1 MSDTARPVARPQRW
15 RSVLRLHG
23 PIALLYLIITLLFTY
38 PTVLHLRS
46 AIGGQLDALENYWN
60 YWWTD
65 QAVLHLGV
73 NPFAASY
80 MHHPF
85 GLSLYFHTFNVL
97 NGLLSLPIQAC
108 CGTAAGY
115 NALNVFAFTVAALG
129 MYALVCR
136 LTQQRAA
143 AFTAG
148 LIYAFSPYMA
158 FHLYMGQTNLL
169 SLEWL
174 PWYVLALLA
183 GLEAQDRRR
192 WLWLPLASAALLL
205 NALTDWHYVVFAVVI
220 TAVVGLYEA
229 VRLRRP
235 RAILALGGKL
245 ALVGGLFA
253 LLASP
258 LLLPMISE
266 LRADPSATR
275 PLEDSITHSTDLLA
289 FLLPSPFHPLWGAWA
304 SRIFFGH
311 LVLPYIV
318 GGIGSVGLVALV
330 LALVGGLR
338 ERRYG
343 LLFLLLALVS
353 AALALGPY
361 LQVNGV
367 NSANT
372 ARPIPLPYLFFREL
386 PFMNVLRI
394 PSRFVAVTML
404 SLAVLAGL
412 GIASLRQRSRFF
424 QRSARARQAFGG
436 LTALLVLF
444 EFWPLPFRMTPITPD
459 QVSPFFQQ
467 LGADPAAYAIAEV
480 PYRTPRSMFYQT
492 YHHKLTIG
500 GRIARPK
507 LHPWF
512 DARFFGPLI
521 QTQPPQPDVGL
532 DESVAAWRS
541 ALACQQVRYVVF
553 YKQDL
558 DAKQQAG
565 SAELEAALFEGVA
578 PAYEDAILR
587 AYGPLERTSSEPY
600 WTLDGRDWDQTETNP
615 AGVSYRWLRADQ
627 GRLLIYPCG
636 ANDVTLRFN
645 AFGYAQPRTLE
656 VAVDGELAQTVQLPQ
671 ETLTAVELPLTLH
684 AGENQ
689 ITLRSVEPPISP
701 AQRGAANDDRLLSI
715 NLSGVSIAPR

>member
-1 MSDTARPVARPQRW
+1 MSDIALSRKQRW
-15 RSVLRLHG
+15 RTALRRHG
-23 PIALLYLIITLLFTY
+23 PVMPLYLIITLLFTY
-38 PTVLHLRS
+38 PTVLHLTD

-60 YWWTD
+60 YWWTG
-65 QAVLHLGV
+65 QAVLQLGT
-73 NPFAASY
+73 NPFDASY
-80 MHHPF
+80 MFHPF

-115 NALNVFAFTVAALG
+115 NVLNFFAFTVAALG
-129 MYALVCR
+129 MYALVWH
-136 LTQQRAA
+136 LTHERVA
-143 AFTAG
+143 AFVAG

-174 PWYVLALLA
+174 PWYVLALLR
-183 GLEAQDRRR
+183 GIDAQDRRR
-192 WLWLPLASAALLL
+192 WIWLPIAATVLVL
-205 NALTDWHYVVFAVVI
+205 NALTDWHYVVFAIVI

-229 VRLRRP
+229 LRLRQP
-235 RAILALGGKL
+235 RAILALAGKL

-253 LLASP
+253 ALAAP
-258 LLLPMISE
+258 LLVPMIRE
-266 LRADPSATR
+266 LSADPSATR

-330 LALVGGLR
+330 LALIGTAR
-338 ERRYG
+338 ERRYAP
-343 LLFLLLALVS
+343 LFVVLALVS
-353 AALALGPY
+353 AVLALGPY
-361 LQVNGV
+361 LQINGV
-367 NSANT
+367 NTANT

-404 SLAVLAGL
+404 ALAVLAGL
-412 GIASLRQRSRFF
+412 GIASVWQRAALL
-424 QRSARARQAFGG
+424 QRSARSRLVVGA
-436 LTALLVLF
+436 LIPLLVLF
-444 EFWPLPFRMTPITPD
+444 EFWPQPFRMTPITPD

-467 LGADPAAYAIAEV
+467 LGADPATYAIAEV

-521 QTQPPQPDVGL
+521 QTQPPQPDVGV
-532 DESVAAWRS
+532 DDSVAAWRA

-553 YKQDL
+553 YKQEL
-558 DAKQQAG
+558 DTKQQAG
-565 SAELEAALFEGVA
+565 SAELEAALFQGVT
-578 PAYEDAILR
+578 PTYEDDILR
-587 AYGPLERTSSEPY
+587 AYGPIESSSTTPY
-600 WTLDGRDWDQTETNP
+600 WTLADDDWDQTETNP
-615 AGVSYRWLRADQ
+615 AGVNYRWLNGDQ

-636 ANDVTLRFN
+636 ANDVVLRFN

-656 VAVDGELAQTVQLPQ
+656 IAVDGELTQTVPLPQ
-671 ETLTAVELPLTLH
+671 ETLTPIELPLQLH

-701 AQRGAANDDRLLSI
+701 ADRGAAGDNRLLSI
-715 NLSGVSIAPR
+715 NVSGVAVEAR